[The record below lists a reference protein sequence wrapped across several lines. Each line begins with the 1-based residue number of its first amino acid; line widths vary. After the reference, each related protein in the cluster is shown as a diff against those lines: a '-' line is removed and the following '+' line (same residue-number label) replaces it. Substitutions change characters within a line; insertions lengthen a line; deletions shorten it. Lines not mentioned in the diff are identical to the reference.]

1 MTTTPELIERPA
13 TVAPDHTATAPQAA
27 APEAATPQAGV
38 RHEPAATRS
47 VTVTPAVD
55 IVEDAQGVTLRADLP
70 GVAKAGLD
78 LRVHEARL
86 TIDARAELPDTAG
99 LRVQHA
105 EWHAPRYLRSFTVS
119 PYLDTSRIDAS
130 LRDGLL
136 TLRIP
141 RRDEALPR
149 KIEVGTGAA

>member
-27 APEAATPQAGV
+27 APQADV
-38 RHEPAATRS
+38 RREPAATRS

-55 IVEDAQGVTLRADLP
+55 IVEDAQGVTLHADLP
-70 GVAKAGLD
+70 GVSKAGLD

-86 TIDARAELPDTAG
+86 TIDAHAELPDTAG

-130 LRDGLL
+130 LRDGVL

-141 RRDEALPR
+141 RREEALPR